1 MFCTITLQLNIVAI
15 VEAIAVAGLASRSSL
30 YGTLRQRLTLCLE
43 QLEAEGINC
52 DDARLWL
59 LDSPRLPVK
68 YLLSAGSLFSKA
80 HSGANDINK
89 FYGYSAANFLLEEGA
104 CSAV

>member
-1 MFCTITLQLNIVAI
+1 M
-15 VEAIAVAGLASRSSL
+15 
-30 YGTLRQRLTLCLE
+30 RQRLTHCLE

-80 HSGANDINK
+80 HSGASDINK
-89 FYGYSAANFLLEEGA
+89 FYGYSAVNFLLAEA
-104 CSAV
+104 PCNAV